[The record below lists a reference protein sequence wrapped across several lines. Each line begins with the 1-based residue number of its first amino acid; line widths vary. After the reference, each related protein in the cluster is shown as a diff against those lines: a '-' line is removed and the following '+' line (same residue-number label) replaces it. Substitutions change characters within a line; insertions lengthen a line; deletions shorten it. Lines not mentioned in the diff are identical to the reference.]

1 MSVRI
6 SGFRSNQVLTILVSI
21 YFYFVGVNIANIFA
35 VGDLLILSL
44 VAEASSLP
52 SAGLLA
58 TLVFEVLGSLCKVV
72 KELRRPHICF
82 GMRLFLKPVT
92 VIDCV
97 KDPLAVVLMVKLPT
111 ATATTSAELTLPSL
125 LPRYWVVPLSFG
137 VTR

>member
-21 YFYFVGVNIANIFA
+21 YFYFVGVNIASIFA
-35 VGDLLILSL
+35 VGDPLITTL
-44 VAEASSLP
+44 VAEASSLA
-52 SAGLLA
+52 STALLA

-72 KELRRPHICF
+72 EELCRPHICF
-82 GMRLFLKPVT
+82 GMGLFLIPVT

-125 LPRYWVVPLSFG
+125 LPRYWVVPWLFS